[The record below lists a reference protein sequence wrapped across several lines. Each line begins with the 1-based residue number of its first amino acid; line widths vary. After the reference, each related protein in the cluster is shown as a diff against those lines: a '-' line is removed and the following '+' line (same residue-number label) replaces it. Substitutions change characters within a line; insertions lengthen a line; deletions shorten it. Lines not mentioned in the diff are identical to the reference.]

1 MTPFPK
7 SSLVRHLSLRENILE
22 HTVTKKSTK
31 KNQFRLWGPTSFNS
45 QILKLLTTCIS
56 ENLNTPGPPG
66 THPPG
71 THSLGSDRAF
81 PSFPQCEAGLSHGR
95 LLPQKS
101 REKAAFLE
109 ETLLNSVR
117 TLDWTARRSQ
127 LQENAEGKEEIKD
140 HRQQSRQHGF
150 KVARVGTPT
159 RTQDCV
165 DLAQDSSVLKHHLRE
180 CSVPGLRVH
189 LLQLCPKG
197 WPMGVF
203 ASCCPALSAMPH
215 TLHRLLSA
223 HPVWIAFHSET
234 PKHYNLKKTDSLF
247 LPLSSHFLPLTFFL
261 PSELSAHPPHWG
273 QSDPVDSR

>member
-7 SSLVRHLSLRENILE
+7 SSLVRHLSLWENILE

-31 KNQFRLWGPTSFNS
+31 KNQFHLWGPTSFDS

-71 THSLGSDRAF
+71 THSLGSDRTF

-127 LQENAEGKEEIKD
+127 FQENAFYKG
-140 HRQQSRQHGF
+140 RRGRGRSRI
-150 KVARVGTPT
+150 T
-159 RTQDCV
+159 
-165 DLAQDSSVLKHHLRE
+165 DSKAGSMVLKLDVWARMH
-180 CSVPGLRVH
+180 
-189 LLQLCPKG
+189 
-197 WPMGVF
+197 
-203 ASCCPALSAMPH
+203 A
-215 TLHRLLSA
+215 HRT
-223 HPVWIAFHSET
+223 VWIWLRTLQF
-234 PKHYNLKKTDSLF
+234 
-247 LPLSSHFLPLTFFL
+247 
-261 PSELSAHPPHWG
+261 
-273 QSDPVDSR
+273 